1 MRRIERNKKTLKK
14 CSFMRGPSSSLINL
28 VFNLDCSLCTTSIVS
43 RFFIPI
49 HVVDKKIIKE
59 IINNSKEER
68 V

>member
-1 MRRIERNKKTLKK
+1 MVNKKTLISKS
-14 CSFMRGPSSSLINL
+14 SFMRGPSPSLINL

-59 IINNSKEER
+59 NI
-68 V
+68 